1 MRILHTSDWHLGR
14 QFERMPL
21 IDDQRAFVEWL
32 VATVREDRIDL
43 VAIAGDV
50 YDRSVP
56 PEDAVELLDVA
67 IAEIRNAGAIV
78 ALIPGNHDNSTRVG
92 FGARAFGAFG
102 VHVRGTIDRDLAG
115 QPIVVEFDDGLLA
128 IVPLPFLDPGIYF
141 TRDESGAYPDLD
153 VERTHEGAMRDALRR
168 TREQIGPIRSLLLA
182 HAFVAGDVETSDS
195 EKILRVGG
203 TDRVPLDVFDG
214 FSYTALGHI
223 HRAQTAGSDAIA
235 YSGSP
240 LPYSFSETGPK
251 SVRIVDMAPDGSIE
265 VEVRAVPVGRGVVTI
280 EGTLDELLA
289 AQEHRTAES
298 KWVRA
303 RLTDDE
309 VRINAMARLRERF
322 PHAVA
327 LEYVGLGGRER
338 IDGPDLEEMDRLTP
352 EQVTDGYWADIR
364 GEELDGAKRELLIGA
379 VRKVMER

>member
-32 VATVREDRIDL
+32 VDTVRADDIDL

-56 PEDAVELLDVA
+56 PEDAIELLDHA
-67 IAEIRNAGAIV
+67 IAEIRNAGAMV
-78 ALIPGNHDNSTRVG
+78 ALIPGNHDNNTRVG

-102 VHVRGTIDRDLAG
+102 VHVRGSIDRNVAG
-115 QPIVVEFDDGLLA
+115 SPIVVEFEDGPLA
-128 IVPLPFLDPGIYF
+128 IVPLPFLDPGMYF
-141 TRDESGAYPDLD
+141 SRDASGAYPDLGVD
-153 VERTHEGAMRDALRR
+153 RTHEGAMRDALRASR
-168 TREQIGPIRSLLLA
+168 DEIGGTRSLLLA
-182 HAFVAGDVETSDS
+182 HAFVAGEVETSES
-195 EKILRVGG
+195 EKTLRVGG
-203 TDRVPLDVFDG
+203 TDRVAVEVFEG

-223 HRAQTAGSDAIA
+223 HRAQSAGTETIA

-251 SVRIVDMAPDGSIE
+251 SVRIVEMAPDGSVE
-265 VEVRAVPVGRGVVTI
+265 VEVREIPIGRRVATI
-280 EGTLDELLA
+280 EGTLDELLTADEHEDA
-289 AQEHRTAES
+289 AD

-327 LEYVGLGGRER
+327 LEYRGLVGRER
-338 IDGPDLEEMDRLTP
+338 IDGPDLEEMERLSP
-352 EQVTDGYWADIR
+352 EQITEEYWQDVR
-364 GEELDGAKRELLIGA
+364 GEALEGAKRDLLVGA
-379 VRKVMER
+379 VQRVIDR

>member
-21 IDDQRAFVEWL
+21 IDDQRAFVEW
-32 VATVREDRIDL
+32 VVDTVREDAIDL

-56 PEDAVELLDVA
+56 PEDAVELLDLA
-67 IAEIRNAGAIV
+67 IAAIRNAGAIV
-78 ALIPGNHDNSTRVG
+78 ALIPGNHDNNTRVG

-115 QPIVVEFDDGLLA
+115 QPIVVEFEDGPLA
-128 IVPLPFLDPGIYF
+128 IVPLPFLDPGMYF
-141 TRDESGAYPDLD
+141 SRDATGEYPDLGVD
-153 VERTHEGAMRDALRR
+153 RTHEGAMRDALRAS
-168 TREQIGPIRSLLLA
+168 REAIAGTRSLLLA
-182 HAFVAGDVETSDS
+182 HAFVAGNVETSQS
-195 EKILRVGG
+195 EKTLRVGG
-203 TDRVPLDVFDG
+203 TDRVALDVFEG

-223 HRAQTAGSDAIA
+223 HRPQAFEGGSIA

-240 LPYSFSETGPK
+240 LPYSFSEEGAK
-251 SVRIVDMAPDGSIE
+251 SVRVVEMAPDGSIE
-265 VEVRAVPVGRGVVTI
+265 IEAREVPVGRRVATI
-280 EGTLDELLA
+280 EGTLDEVLTA
-289 AQEHRTAES
+289 KEHAGAEN

-309 VRINAMARLRERF
+309 VRINAMGQLRERF

-327 LEYVGLGGRER
+327 LEYTGLGGRER
-338 IDGPDLEEMDRLTP
+338 FDGPDLEAMERLSP
-352 EQVTDGYWADIR
+352 EQITDGYWSDVR
-364 GEELDGAKRELLIGA
+364 QEQLEGERRELLIGA
-379 VRKVMER
+379 VQQVMDR

>member
-32 VATVREDRIDL
+32 VETVRKDRIDL

-56 PEDAVELLDVA
+56 PEDAVELLDTA
-67 IAEIRNAGAIV
+67 IAELRNAGAIV

-102 VHVRGTIDRDLAG
+102 VHVRGTIGRDTAG
-115 QPIVVEFDDGLLA
+115 APIVHEFADGPLA
-128 IVPLPFLDPGIYF
+128 IVPLPFLDPGMYF
-141 TRDESGAYPDLD
+141 TRDESGEYPDLG
-153 VERTHEGAMRDALRR
+153 VERTHEGAMRDALRS
-168 TREQIGPIRSLLLA
+168 TREQIGSTRSLLLA
-182 HAFVAGDVETSDS
+182 HAFVAGEVQTSLS
-195 EKILRVGG
+195 EKTLRVGG
-203 TDRVPLDVFDG
+203 TDRVAVEVFEG

-223 HRAQTAGSDAIA
+223 HRPQTAGSEAIA

-240 LPYSFSETGPK
+240 LPYSFSEEGAK
-251 SVRIVDMAPDGSIE
+251 SVRIVEMAPDGSIE
-265 VEVRAVPVGRGVVTI
+265 VEVRAVPVGRGVATI
-280 EGTLDELLA
+280 EGTLEELLSGKEHA
-289 AQEHRTAES
+289 AAAK

-309 VRINAMARLRERF
+309 VRTNAMAQLRKRF

-327 LEYVGLGGRER
+327 LEYTGLQGRAR
-338 IDGPDLEEMDRLTP
+338 FDGPDIDEVADLTP
-352 EQVTDGYWADIR
+352 EQVADGYWADVR
-364 GEELDGAKRELLIGA
+364 GDELEGAKRELLVGA
-379 VRKVMER
+379 VRQVMER